1 MDIHNKKKI
10 SLVLSGGGIKAAA
23 FHIGACLALREKGF
37 TFSGGSKDSVSS
49 RSQNPDQRTRQGVV
63 NSQKAKATQ
72 ANTQTNNLDIKLY
85 VGSSAGSFV
94 SAVLAS
100 GHSLEALITAF
111 QVGVGSDPYYKIKEE
126 EKLYPIGYRHLFN
139 LKSKRLLSFLPQTFI
154 EKSIITGGLETFLK
168 KGFKLNGFFNTNG
181 IERYSRKYILTENEF
196 SRLGAELYIVS
207 TQLNHSR
214 KTIFGPYLETFKNEN
229 TLHIGHAKISEAIAS
244 SVALPPIF
252 APYPINM
259 PDGKE
264 IYHYD
269 GEIRDTLSTHVAADH
284 GSDMIIASYSMQPY
298 HYSKEMGSL
307 HKYGIPAII
316 NQALYQVLE
325 QKVKRHIQFHDQKR
339 STYIG
344 LKKLCAEEKLSTA
357 VTKKILTLVEDS
369 LTYND
374 NVDYLYISPLPED
387 YQMFFADHFSL
398 NPKILEKIVWC
409 GFKAGISKLR
419 RVV

>member
-1 MDIHNKKKI
+1 MDIHKKKKI

-37 TFSGGSKDSVSS
+37 AFSGGSKDHV
-49 RSQNPDQRTRQGVV
+49 T
-63 NSQKAKATQ
+63 TQ
-72 ANTQTNNLDIKLY
+72 VRQTNGQRPQATTHAKSNKLAINLY
-85 VGSSAGSFV
+85 VGSSAGAFV

-100 GHSLEALITAF
+100 GHSLEALINAF
-111 QVGVGSDPYYKIKEE
+111 QVGVGSDPYYKVKAED
-126 EKLYPIGYRHLFN
+126 KLYPIGYRHLFN
-139 LKSKRLLSFLPQTFI
+139 LNSKRLMSFLPQTFL
-154 EKSIITGGLETFLK
+154 EKSLITGGLEALLK
-168 KGFKLNGFFNTNG
+168 GGFKLNGFFNTNG
-181 IERYSRKYILTENEF
+181 IERYARKYILPENEF

-214 KTIFGPYLETFKNEN
+214 KTIFGPYLETFKNSEV
-229 TLHIGHAKISEAIAS
+229 LHIGHAKISEAIAA
-244 SVALPPIF
+244 SVSLPPIF
-252 APYPINM
+252 APYPIVT

-269 GEIRDTLSTHVAADH
+269 GEIRDTLSTHVAVDH
-284 GSDMIIASYSMQPY
+284 GSDMVIASYSMQPY

-325 QKVKRHIQFHDQKR
+325 QKVNRHIQWQEQKR
-339 STYIG
+339 DTYST
-344 LKKLCAEEKLSTA
+344 LKKICAEENLGSA
-357 VTKKILTLVEDS
+357 VTKKILAKVEETMAFS
-369 LTYND
+369 P

-387 YQMFFADHFSL
+387 YRMFFADHFSL